1 MKKRTIE
8 ILKNSEDFHSSFR
21 RHLCIDTSDV
31 NELIRIN
38 DLIDRKKKKFELI
51 IYRTL
56 TNNFLYWDCYNKENI
71 NNKAS
76 DITAIKFLDINNDR
90 IYCKEIKDENGNL
103 YIIMVLTIKKKSQKN
118 NKNIINLI
126 NKINLHEYEI

>member
-1 MKKRTIE
+1 LKKRTIE

-76 DITAIKFLDINNDR
+76 NITAIKFLDINNDR